1 MDENPGLSDQYRM
14 ASPWPLFIALGIPIA
29 ELGILFNLP
38 PLSIGGLLL
47 LCGSSAGMAK
57 EAGYAKTLWR
67 ALAVCGVLLFALGG
81 VLLYADTLITA
92 EGVQLVARGY
102 AVIAA
107 GGILLV
113 GSLVG
118 RTVIRERSPF

>member
-29 ELGILFNLP
+29 ELGILFDLP
-38 PLSIGGLLL
+38 SLSIGGLLL
-47 LCGSSAGMAK
+47 FCGSAAGMAK

-67 ALAVCGVLLFALGG
+67 ALAVCSVLLFVFGG
-81 VLLYADTLITA
+81 SLLYADTLATTD
-92 EGVQLVARGY
+92 GVRLVARGY

-113 GSLVG
+113 GSLLG
-118 RTVIRERSPF
+118 KTVVRESSPF

>member
-29 ELGILFNLP
+29 EIGILFDLAA
-38 PLSIGGLLL
+38 LSVGGLLL
-47 LCGSSAGMAK
+47 LCGSVAGMAK
-57 EAGYAKTLWR
+57 EAGYAKTPWR
-67 ALAVCGVLLFALGG
+67 ALAVCSVLLFGLGG
-81 VLLYADTLITA
+81 LLLYADTVITT
-92 EGVQLVARGY
+92 EGIQFVARGY

-107 GGILLV
+107 AGILLL

-118 RTVIRERSPF
+118 TTFVRDTNPV